1 MNVSLAQAVPF
12 TVVIRSARR
21 SDGAALNRLA
31 QLDSARVPGGGLLVA
46 ETDGN
51 LVAAHAPATG
61 ATIADPF
68 RHTAGVVEMLHMRG
82 AMMRT
87 S

>member
-1 MNVSLAQAVPF
+1 MTMSLAQAAPII
-12 TVVIRSARR
+12 IRPASR
-21 SDGAALNRLA
+21 SDGAALRRLA
-31 QLDSARVPGGGLLVA
+31 ELDSARVPGGDLLVA
-46 ETDGN
+46 QVGSA

-68 RHTAGVVEMLHMRG
+68 RHTAGVVEVLHLRG
-82 AMMRT
+82 ALLRA

>member
-1 MNVSLAQAVPF
+1 MTVSLAQAVPS

-21 SDGAALNRLA
+21 SDGVALDRLA
-31 QLDSARVPGGGLLVA
+31 QLDSARVPAGELLVA
-46 ETDGN
+46 ESEGA
-51 LVAAHAPATG
+51 LVAAHAPSTG

-68 RHTAGVVEMLHMRG
+68 RHTAGVVGMLHARG